1 MKRKLDENI
10 IYEAALKNFARYG
23 YRKTS
28 LDDIASEL
36 EMTKGNLYRYSN
48 NKQSLYQ
55 ECIRYALYKWL
66 EHVHETVKT
75 VVDPEQKLR
84 TMCETALVYLN
95 ENSPLMEML
104 STDEKIMSP
113 IFNSNV
119 YNDVYEDSRIM
130 IAEIISSGVEEGVFK
145 EDLKVKEI
153 SEIIYTLYQTFLMMA
168 YRQGKYR
175 YVSDFYSV
183 TIELLLNGI
192 KTK

>member
-55 ECIRYALYKWL
+55 ECIRYALYQWL
-66 EHVHETVKT
+66 EHVRAAVADVADH
-75 VVDPEQKLR
+75 EQKLI
-84 TMCETALVYLN
+84 TMCETALVYLKG
-95 ENSPLMEML
+95 NSPLMEML
-104 STDEKIMSP
+104 SKDDKIMSP
-113 IFNSNV
+113 MIQSDI
-119 YNDVYEDSRIM
+119 YIDVYEDSRIM
-130 IAEIISSGVEEGVFK
+130 IAEIISGGVEEGVFR
-145 EDLKVKEI
+145 EELKVEEI
-153 SEIIYTLYQTFLMMA
+153 SEIIYTIYQVFLMMA
-168 YRQGKYR
+168 YRQGKSR
-175 YVSDFYSV
+175 YVSDFYAS
-183 TIELLLNGI
+183 TIQLLLNGI

>member
-1 MKRKLDENI
+1 MTKISSTKPRLR
-10 IYEAALKNFARYG
+10 NFARYG

-55 ECIRYALYKWL
+55 ECIRYALYQWL

-75 VVDPEQKLR
+75 VVDHEQKLR
-84 TMCETALVYLN
+84 TICETALVYLKS
-95 ENSPLMEML
+95 NSPLMDML
-104 STDEKIMSP
+104 SKDEKIMSP
-113 IFNSNV
+113 MIHSDV

-130 IAEIISSGVEEGVFK
+130 ITEIISSGVEDGIFR
-145 EDLKVKEI
+145 EDLKVEEI
-153 SEIIYTLYQTFLMMA
+153 SEIIYTIYQIFLMMA

-175 YVSDFYSV
+175 YVSDFYAS